1 MRKRQIAKAKQVY
14 SMLDEMMASPTEP
27 LAQEK
32 RQYQLLRMYEG
43 LRALEIA
50 PEPSTE
56 DWRVVSDAVNLM
68 ETLILEMK
76 ICEDAS
82 GLLMDAITA
91 MAKAGQRNLAG
102 GAIRLDGPG
111 IQAVRAVL
119 RDYAELIEV
128 LPARTM
134 VRCHRLTST
143 AAVMARVVDQHQVS
157 QTLQGNLQTRE
168 VVVGPHIAI
177 HQQERRL
184 TQQRQGLEDAA
195 AGFQRFTFR

>member
-32 RQYQLLRMYEG
+32 RQFHLLRMYEG

-56 DWRVVSDAVNLM
+56 AWRVVSDAVNLM

-134 VRCHRLTST
+134 VRCHRLTEK
-143 AAVMARVVDQHQVS
+143 RILNI
-157 QTLQGNLQTRE
+157 LQGKLRPHDVEITR
-168 VVVGPHIAI
+168 
-177 HQQERRL
+177 L
-184 TQQRQGLEDAA
+184 
-195 AGFQRFTFR
+195 

>member
-27 LAQEK
+27 LTQEK

-76 ICEDAS
+76 ICEDTS

-134 VRCHRLTST
+134 VRCHRLTEK
-143 AAVMARVVDQHQVS
+143 RILNI
-157 QTLQGNLQTRE
+157 LQGKLRPHDVEITR
-168 VVVGPHIAI
+168 
-177 HQQERRL
+177 L
-184 TQQRQGLEDAA
+184 
-195 AGFQRFTFR
+195 

>member
-1 MRKRQIAKAKQVY
+1 MRKRQIAKAKQQVY

-91 MAKAGQRNLAG
+91 LAKAGQRHMAG
-102 GAIRLDGPG
+102 GAIRLDGAG
-111 IQAVRAVL
+111 IVAVRSVL

-134 VRCHRLTST
+134 VRCHRLTEK
-143 AAVMARVVDQHQVS
+143 RILNI
-157 QTLQGNLQTRE
+157 LQGKLHPHDVEITR
-168 VVVGPHIAI
+168 
-177 HQQERRL
+177 L
-184 TQQRQGLEDAA
+184 
-195 AGFQRFTFR
+195 

>member
-76 ICEDAS
+76 ICEDTS

-134 VRCHRLTST
+134 VRCHRLTEKRILDILHGRLRPHD
-143 AAVMARVVDQHQVS
+143 VEI
-157 QTLQGNLQTRE
+157 TR
-168 VVVGPHIAI
+168 
-177 HQQERRL
+177 L
-184 TQQRQGLEDAA
+184 
-195 AGFQRFTFR
+195 

>member
-1 MRKRQIAKAKQVY
+1 MAGRTKPKRRRPQQPRV
-14 SMLDEMMASPTEP
+14 DEMMASPTEP
-27 LAQEK
+27 LTQEK

-50 PEPSTE
+50 PEPCTE

-134 VRCHRLTST
+134 VRCHRLTEK
-143 AAVMARVVDQHQVS
+143 RILNI
-157 QTLQGNLQTRE
+157 LQGKLRPHDVEITR
-168 VVVGPHIAI
+168 
-177 HQQERRL
+177 L
-184 TQQRQGLEDAA
+184 
-195 AGFQRFTFR
+195 

>member
-1 MRKRQIAKAKQVY
+1 MRKRQIAKAKHVY

-27 LAQEK
+27 LTQEK

-134 VRCHRLTST
+134 VRCHRLTEK
-143 AAVMARVVDQHQVS
+143 RILNI
-157 QTLQGNLQTRE
+157 LQGKLRPHDVEITR
-168 VVVGPHIAI
+168 
-177 HQQERRL
+177 L
-184 TQQRQGLEDAA
+184 
-195 AGFQRFTFR
+195 

>member
-27 LAQEK
+27 LTQEK

-50 PEPSTE
+50 PEPCTE

-134 VRCHRLTST
+134 VRCHRLTEK
-143 AAVMARVVDQHQVS
+143 RILNI
-157 QTLQGNLQTRE
+157 LQGKLRPHDVEITR
-168 VVVGPHIAI
+168 
-177 HQQERRL
+177 L
-184 TQQRQGLEDAA
+184 
-195 AGFQRFTFR
+195 

>member
-1 MRKRQIAKAKQVY
+1 MRKRKIAKAQQIY
-14 SMLDEMMASPTEP
+14 SMFDELMASPIEP
-27 LAQEK
+27 LATEK

-76 ICEDAS
+76 VCEDTT

-91 MAKAGQRNLAG
+91 LAKAGQRHMAG
-102 GAIRLDGPG
+102 GPIRLDGAG

-119 RDYAELIEV
+119 SDYADVLEM

-134 VRCHRLTST
+134 VRCHRLTEKRIHDILEGRKRPHD
-143 AAVMARVVDQHQVS
+143 VEI
-157 QTLQGNLQTRE
+157 TR
-168 VVVGPHIAI
+168 
-177 HQQERRL
+177 L
-184 TQQRQGLEDAA
+184 
-195 AGFQRFTFR
+195 

>member
-27 LAQEK
+27 LVAEK

-76 ICEDAS
+76 ICEDTS

-134 VRCHRLTST
+134 VRCHRLTEK
-143 AAVMARVVDQHQVS
+143 RILNI
-157 QTLQGNLQTRE
+157 LQGKLRPHDVEITR
-168 VVVGPHIAI
+168 
-177 HQQERRL
+177 L
-184 TQQRQGLEDAA
+184 
-195 AGFQRFTFR
+195 

>member
-1 MRKRQIAKAKQVY
+1 MRKQKIAKAQQIY
-14 SMLDEMMASPTEP
+14 SMFDEMMASPTEP
-27 LAQEK
+27 LNTEK

-76 ICEDAS
+76 ICEDS
-82 GLLMDAITA
+82 NGLLMDAITA
-91 MAKAGQRNLAG
+91 MAKAGKRNLAG
-102 GAIRLDGPG
+102 GVIRLDGPG

-119 RDYAELIEV
+119 SDYADVLEV

-134 VRCHRLTST
+134 VRCHRLTEKRIHDILKGRKRPHD
-143 AAVMARVVDQHQVS
+143 VEI
-157 QTLQGNLQTRE
+157 TR
-168 VVVGPHIAI
+168 
-177 HQQERRL
+177 L
-184 TQQRQGLEDAA
+184 
-195 AGFQRFTFR
+195 

>member
-1 MRKRQIAKAKQVY
+1 MRKRQIAKAKQQVY

-27 LAQEK
+27 LTQEK

-134 VRCHRLTST
+134 VRCHRLTEK
-143 AAVMARVVDQHQVS
+143 RILNI
-157 QTLQGNLQTRE
+157 LQGKLRPHDVEITR
-168 VVVGPHIAI
+168 
-177 HQQERRL
+177 L
-184 TQQRQGLEDAA
+184 
-195 AGFQRFTFR
+195 

>member
-14 SMLDEMMASPTEP
+14 SMLDEMMASHTEP
-27 LAQEK
+27 LTQEN

-134 VRCHRLTST
+134 VRCHRLTEK
-143 AAVMARVVDQHQVS
+143 RILNI
-157 QTLQGNLQTRE
+157 LQGKLRPHDMEITR
-168 VVVGPHIAI
+168 
-177 HQQERRL
+177 L
-184 TQQRQGLEDAA
+184 
-195 AGFQRFTFR
+195 

>member
-1 MRKRQIAKAKQVY
+1 MRKRQIRRAQKVY
-14 SMLDEMMASPTEP
+14 SMMDELMASPTEP
-27 LAQEK
+27 LPAEK

-76 ICEDAS
+76 ICEDTS

-134 VRCHRLTST
+134 VRCHRLTEK
-143 AAVMARVVDQHQVS
+143 RILNI
-157 QTLQGNLQTRE
+157 LQGKLRPHDVEITR
-168 VVVGPHIAI
+168 
-177 HQQERRL
+177 L
-184 TQQRQGLEDAA
+184 
-195 AGFQRFTFR
+195 

>member
-134 VRCHRLTST
+134 VRCHRLTEK
-143 AAVMARVVDQHQVS
+143 RILNI
-157 QTLQGNLQTRE
+157 LQGKLRPHDVEITR
-168 VVVGPHIAI
+168 
-177 HQQERRL
+177 L
-184 TQQRQGLEDAA
+184 
-195 AGFQRFTFR
+195 